1 METALTKRRG
11 GQVLRRPACPCL
23 TRRASSLNVLFL
35 TFIMF
40 TLPIDVEAQQ
50 AGKVYRIGWLAP
62 ASLPTS
68 LDAFR
73 DGLRV
78 FGYVEGNNLVIEQR
92 YASGKSE
99 LLAGLVAELVGPTL
113 MSS

>member
-1 METALTKRRG
+1 MERRVFLGAVTG
-11 GQVLRRPACPCL
+11 GLLAAPFAVAAQPAK
-23 TRRASSLNVLFL
+23 
-35 TFIMF
+35 
-40 TLPIDVEAQQ
+40 
-50 AGKVYRIGWLAP
+50 KVYRIGWLAP

-68 LDAFR
+68 LNAFR

-78 FGYVEGNNLVIEQR
+78 FGYVEGNNFVIEQR

-99 LLAGLVAELVGPTL
+99 LLAGLLAELVGPTL

>member
-1 METALTKRRG
+1 MPHARCARRLALSSG
-11 GQVLRRPACPCL
+11 ALLVAIIVL
-23 TRRASSLNVLFL
+23 
-35 TFIMF
+35 
-40 TLPIDVEAQQ
+40 TLPIGAESQQ
-50 AGKVYRIGWLAP
+50 AGKMYRIGWLAP

-92 YASGKSE
+92 HASGKSE
-99 LLAGLVAELVGPTL
+99 LLAGLVAELVGAKVRNQAQSPPC
-113 MSS
+113 

>member
-1 METALTKRRG
+1 MSSGALL
-11 GQVLRRPACPCL
+11 VAVIAL
-23 TRRASSLNVLFL
+23 
-35 TFIMF
+35 
-40 TLPIDVEAQQ
+40 TLPIGAEAQQ
-50 AGKVYRIGWLAP
+50 AGKMYRIGWLAP
-62 ASLPTS
+62 ASLPNS

-99 LLAGLVAELVGPTL
+99 LLAGLLAELVGPTL

>member
-1 METALTKRRG
+1 
-11 GQVLRRPACPCL
+11 VIC
-23 TRRASSLNVLFL
+23 RRAFVAGLTGSFL
-35 TFIMF
+35 VAPFA
-40 TLPIDVEAQQ
+40 VAAQP
-50 AGKVYRIGWLAP
+50 AKKVYRIGWLAP

-68 LDAFR
+68 LNAFR

-99 LLAGLVAELVGPTL
+99 LLAGLLAELVGPTL